1 MNPDST
7 GGGLKLKQASVV
19 LDVMPK
25 DLQNLVQFKVVRPV
39 RRGRAYWFDNDA
51 LLQAKCAIYLK
62 QALGASTKYV
72 TAFIRA
78 LALSPAWARSPA
90 TIRFDARPR
99 PGQAPI
105 AVIVPLKRLRQE
117 VEARLP
123 LVAVAKDL
131 PPGRRRPGWKAEFLR
146 SLHEAARELSP
157 LTDAQITKV
166 VRDSRRARTRPEI
179 AVAAKA

>member
-1 MNPDST
+1 M
-7 GGGLKLKQASVV
+7 
-19 LDVMPK
+19 
-25 DLQNLVQFKVVRPV
+25 
-39 RRGRAYWFDNDA
+39 RRGRIYWFDHDA

-62 QALGASTKYV
+62 QALGASTKYL

-146 SLHEAARELSP
+146 SLREAARELPP
-157 LTDAQITKV
+157 LNDGQITNV

>member
-1 MNPDST
+1 MNPDSI
-7 GGGLKLKQASVV
+7 GDRLKLKQASVV

-39 RRGRAYWFDNDA
+39 RRGRVYWFDNDA

-62 QALGASTKYV
+62 QALGASTKYL

-90 TIRFDARPR
+90 TIRFDARPG

-146 SLHEAARELSP
+146 SVRDAARDLPP
-157 LTDAQITKV
+157 LTDAQITNL
-166 VRDSRRARTRPEI
+166 VRDYRWARARPEI